1 MYVYTYVHVQRY
13 THTRAHTHNCNTTIE
28 RQVKTMQFDSSV
40 ELQKYDNMNNRQ

>member
-1 MYVYTYVHVQRY
+1 MCTRMCMYRD

-28 RQVKTMQFDSSV
+28 RQVKTMQFDLSV